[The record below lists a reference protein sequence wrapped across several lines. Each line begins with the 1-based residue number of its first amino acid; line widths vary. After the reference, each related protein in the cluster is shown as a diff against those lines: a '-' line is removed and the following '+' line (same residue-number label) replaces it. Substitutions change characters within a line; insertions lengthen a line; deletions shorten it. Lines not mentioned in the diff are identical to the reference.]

1 MGSIKLNELNKFYNK
16 GKPNELHVLKNV
28 SLSIHSGEMV
38 AIMGTSGSGKSTL
51 LNILGCLDSFESG
64 EYILQ
69 DTSVSALNEKQQSF
83 IRCEKIGFVLQDFAL
98 INDETAL
105 ENVKVPLFFD
115 KSFKFKD
122 IKRAS
127 LSALSSLNIEELAKK
142 KVHQLSGGQQQRV
155 AIARAIVNKP
165 SILLA
170 DEPTGSL
177 DSATSKDILG
187 VLKNLNNQG
196 MTIIL
201 VTHDQAVADQCDR
214 ILHIIDGKI
223 INNDQN
229 NPK

>member
-1 MGSIKLNELNKFYNK
+1 MEIISLKKLNKFYHK
-16 GKPNELHVLKNV
+16 DKPNELHILKDL

-64 EYILQ
+64 KYMLQ
-69 DTSVSALNEKQQSF
+69 DTSVSSLNEKQLSL

-105 ENVKVPLFFD
+105 ENVKVPLLFD
-115 KSFKFKD
+115 KSFRLKD

-165 SILLA
+165 LILLA

-177 DSATSKDILG
+177 DSATSKEIIH
-187 VLKNLNNQG
+187 VLKDLNRHG
-196 MTIIL
+196 MTIAL
-201 VTHDQAVADQCDR
+201 VTHDPVVADHCDK
-214 ILHIIDGKI
+214 IFHMVDGQIK
-223 INNDQN
+223 
-229 NPK
+229 